1 MGSFMFP
8 IEIILQQKGL
18 NTSAFNIFATCL
30 IEILCRIG
38 WLMLILL
45 FTYFTF
51 SVCLNQVTRFITDPT
66 VFTVETNYN
75 SWVYKRPAITIC
87 TDYTNNSFIDEYY
100 QRSENVTSIDYDST
114 TYRDYNHY
122 MKIIGYLNAE
132 NFNLIEE
139 FENTD
144 LFKSLTGE
152 EIFDI
157 ALNV

>member
-1 MGSFMFP
+1 MFP
-8 IEIILQQKGL
+8 IEIIQQWKGL
-18 NTSAFNIFATCL
+18 NTSEFNIFATYL
-30 IEILCRIG
+30 FKIHCRIG

-45 FTYFTF
+45 FTYFTL

-75 SWVYKRPAITIC
+75 SWFYKRPAFTIC

-100 QRSENVTSIDYDST
+100 QRSENVTSINYDSR

-132 NFNLIEE
+132 NIDLIEE

-144 LFKSLTGE
+144 LFKNLTGQ